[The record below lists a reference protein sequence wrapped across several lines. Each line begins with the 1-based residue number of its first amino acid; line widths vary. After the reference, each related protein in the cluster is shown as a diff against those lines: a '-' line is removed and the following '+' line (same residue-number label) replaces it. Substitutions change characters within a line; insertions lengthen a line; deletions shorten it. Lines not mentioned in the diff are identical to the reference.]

1 MLITV
6 QMRDGSATG
15 LAAVAIPAL
24 NADVMEGSGRTKA
37 ELGVVLTALRIG
49 ATVHP
54 QFARIERA
62 C

>member
-24 NADVMEGSGRTKA
+24 NAGVMDGSGRTKA

-49 ATVHP
+49 ATVRP
-54 QFARIERA
+54 PFARIERA